1 MGMLKITATT
11 TPKPLRWQRPRY
23 SPMARQV
30 DVFWSATQLM
40 LNLWWD
46 STSRRSAKYRNLRA
60 QWLVATLLELGPT
73 FIKIG
78 QALSTR
84 ADLLPLEYVKA
95 LGQLQDRV
103 PEFDVEQAIAIV
115 EAELGGPLY
124 KLYHDFD
131 PVPIAAASL
140 GQVHKARLHTGEEV
154 VVKVQRP
161 GLEKLFDLDFKV
173 LRRLLRFCQRYLPWS
188 RQYDLEAIYQEFVYI
203 LYREIDYIQEAIN
216 ADRFAYNFRGH
227 SQIIVPKVYPKLTT
241 KRVLTM
247 EYVPGIK
254 ISDRQSLEACGL
266 DVKAINQ
273 LGICSYLKQLLQDGF
288 FQADPHPGNM
298 AVTQDGCLIF
308 YDFGMMA
315 EVQSIDKDQMVR
327 TFFAVLRKDT
337 DQVIDTLTT
346 MGLIEPMSD
355 MTPVR
360 RILRFILEKFTE
372 KPVELQA
379 FNQMRSEV
387 YALFEQQPFRLPA
400 KMTFILKALTTLDG
414 VARDLDPQY
423 NLMAAAKPFVKNL
436 AVSKGQGR
444 AFSELARQAR
454 EYVAFKLRQPSTV
467 ERLLQ
472 RLEDRLE
479 QGELEIKVRSIET
492 ERALKNL
499 NLAIRSLIAASV
511 SGFALMTG
519 VVLLLGNY
527 TTWAIVAFV
536 ATGIGAVFLIRS
548 LIELALRD
556 RFDRLA
562 GR

>member
-1 MGMLKITATT
+1 MAMLNPAA
-11 TPKPLRWQRPRY
+11 PSKPLRWQRAHY
-23 SPMARQV
+23 SPLARQM
-30 DVFWSATQLM
+30 DVFLSAAQLM
-40 LNLWWD
+40 VYLWWD
-46 STSRRSAKYRNLRA
+46 RATARRSSKYRNLRA
-60 QWLVATLLELGPT
+60 QWLVGTLLELGPT

-103 PEFDVEQAIAIV
+103 PEFNTETAIAIV
-115 EAELGGPLY
+115 ESELGSPLY
-124 KLYHDFD
+124 KLYKDFD
-131 PVPIAAASL
+131 PKPIAAASL

-173 LRRLLRFCQRYLPWS
+173 LRKLLRFCQRYLPWT
-188 RQYDLEAIYQEFVYI
+188 RQYDLDAIYQEFAYI

-216 ADRFAYNFRGH
+216 ADRFRYNFRNH
-227 SQIIVPKVYPKLTT
+227 PRIIVPKVYPDFTT

-247 EYVPGIK
+247 DYVPGIK
-254 ISDRQSLEACGL
+254 INDRRSLEACGIN
-266 DVKAINQ
+266 VKEINQ
-273 LGICSYLKQLLQDGF
+273 IGICCYLKQLLQDGF

-298 AVTQDGCLIF
+298 AVSQDGCLIF

-327 TFFAVLRKDT
+327 TFFAVLRKDA
-337 DQVIDTLTT
+337 DQVIETLIT
-346 MGLIEPMSD
+346 MGLIEPTSD
-355 MTPVR
+355 MTPIR
-360 RILRFILEKFTE
+360 RIMRFILEQFTE

-379 FNQMRSEV
+379 FNQMRNEV

-423 NLMAAAKPFVKNL
+423 NLLAAAKPFVKSI
-436 AVSKGQGR
+436 ATTRGQGN
-444 AFSELARQAR
+444 SLGELAKQAR
-454 EYVAFKLRQPSTV
+454 EYIAYKLRQPNAV
-467 ERLLQ
+467 ERVIQ
-472 RLEDRLE
+472 RLEERLE
-479 QGELEIKVRSIET
+479 QGELEIRVRSLET
-492 ERALKNL
+492 ERALRSL
-499 NLAIRSLIAASV
+499 NLALRSVIYASLT
-511 SGFALMTG
+511 GFALLSG
-519 VVLLLGNY
+519 VVLLVGSY
-527 TTWAIVAFV
+527 KTWAIAAF
-536 ATGIGAVFLIRS
+536 ALAGLAILFLIRS
-548 LIELALRD
+548 MIDLAIRD

>member
-1 MGMLKITATT
+1 MAMLNPAA
-11 TPKPLRWQRPRY
+11 PSKPLRWQRAHY
-23 SPMARQV
+23 SPLARQM
-30 DVFWSATQLM
+30 DVFLSAAQLM
-40 LNLWWD
+40 VYLWWD
-46 STSRRSAKYRNLRA
+46 RATARRSSKYRNLRA
-60 QWLVATLLELGPT
+60 QWLVGTLLELGPT

-103 PEFDVEQAIAIV
+103 PEFNTETAIAIV
-115 EAELGGPLY
+115 ESELGSPLY
-124 KLYHDFD
+124 KLYKDFD
-131 PVPIAAASL
+131 PKPIAAASL

-173 LRRLLRFCQRYLPWS
+173 LRKLLRFCQRYLPWT
-188 RQYDLEAIYQEFVYI
+188 RQYDLDAIYQEFAYI

-216 ADRFAYNFRGH
+216 ADRFRYNFRNH
-227 SQIIVPKVYPKLTT
+227 PRIIVPKVYPDFTT

-247 EYVPGIK
+247 DYVPGIK
-254 ISDRQSLEACGL
+254 INDRRSLEACGIN
-266 DVKAINQ
+266 VKEINQ
-273 LGICSYLKQLLQDGF
+273 IGICCYLKQLLQDGF

-298 AVTQDGCLIF
+298 AVSQDGCLIF

-327 TFFAVLRKDT
+327 TFFAVLRKDA
-337 DQVIDTLTT
+337 DQVIETLIT
-346 MGLIEPMSD
+346 MGLIEPTSD
-355 MTPVR
+355 MTPIR
-360 RILRFILEKFTE
+360 RIMRFILEQFTE

-379 FNQMRSEV
+379 FNQMRNEV

-423 NLMAAAKPFVKNL
+423 NLLAAAKPFVKSI
-436 AVSKGQGR
+436 ATTRGQGN
-444 AFSELARQAR
+444 SLGELAKQAR
-454 EYVAFKLRQPSTV
+454 EYIAYKLRQPNAV
-467 ERLLQ
+467 ERVIQ
-472 RLEDRLE
+472 RLEERLE
-479 QGELEIKVRSIET
+479 QGELEIRVRSLET
-492 ERALKNL
+492 ERALRSL
-499 NLAIRSLIAASV
+499 NLALRSLIYASLT
-511 SGFALMTG
+511 GFALLSG
-519 VVLLLGNY
+519 VVLLVGSY
-527 TTWAIVAFV
+527 KTWAIAAF
-536 ATGIGAVFLIRS
+536 ALAGLAILFLIRS
-548 LIELALRD
+548 MIDLAIRD